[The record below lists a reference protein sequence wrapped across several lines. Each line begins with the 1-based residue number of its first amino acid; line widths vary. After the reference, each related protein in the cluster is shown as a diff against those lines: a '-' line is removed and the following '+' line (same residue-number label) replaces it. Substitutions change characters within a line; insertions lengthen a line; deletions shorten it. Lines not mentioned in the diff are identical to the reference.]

1 LGTLVFDIDPSI
13 MPDWAKDIQ
22 FETLNANLDD
32 FFRKLET
39 ATRLNFVAVF
49 FLNALK

>member
-13 MPDWAKDIQ
+13 MPDWAKDNSY

-32 FFRKLET
+32 FFRKKT
-39 ATRLNFVAVF
+39 ATKLILLPFFV
-49 FLNALK
+49 L